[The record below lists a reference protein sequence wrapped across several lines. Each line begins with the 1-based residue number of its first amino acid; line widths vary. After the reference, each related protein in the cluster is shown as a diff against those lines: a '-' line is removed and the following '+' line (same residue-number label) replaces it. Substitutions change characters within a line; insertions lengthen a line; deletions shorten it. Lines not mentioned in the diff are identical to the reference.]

1 MRRILS
7 AVAAVLVLLIAGAT
21 SALADGPTITDEQF
35 APGVVPWGP
44 KCGTEPLMVSFS
56 VDLRIEEFFDSGVPV
71 LLRRHLRG
79 GGTVWLNSTGRSLP
93 YDIDFTST
101 IDPLTR
107 INTITGQWAHV
118 IIPGSGVIFRNS
130 GRLIQDQN
138 PRPPLVVDESN
149 AHDYFDPGGVAELCA
164 ALGA

>member
-7 AVAAVLVLLIAGAT
+7 AVAAVLVVLIAGAT
-21 SALADGPTITDEQF
+21 TALAAGPTITDQRF
-35 APGVVPWGP
+35 APGAVPWGP
-44 KCGTEPLMVSFS
+44 TCGSEPLMVSFS
-56 VDLRIEEFFDSGVPV
+56 VDLRTEEFFDSGVPV

-93 YDIDFTST
+93 YDVDFTST
-101 IDPLTR
+101 FDTVTR

-118 IIPGSGVIFRNS
+118 IIPGSGVIFQNS

-138 PRPPLVVDESN
+138 ARPPLVVDESN
-149 AHDYFDPGGVAELCA
+149 AHDYFDPGGVAQLCA